1 MKKQILICCIVIVY
15 MGGVVQGARIRK
27 NNVNKWN
34 SVKVISSHK
43 NITESGS
50 MNKYEIV
57 LTNWTLPMSQL
68 YWADSIMQ
76 MYQENS
82 LPGIYIV
89 DGADTVE
96 MAVYLTID
104 MWQQNMPYFV
114 VEYNTIT
121 RYCRIR
127 RRRKA
132 LCGMQLV
139 LMDHVWKIW

>member
-1 MKKQILICCIVIVY
+1 MKKKILISCIVIVY

-34 SVKVISSHK
+34 SVKVMSSHK
-43 NITESGS
+43 NITENGS
-50 MNKYEIV
+50 TDTYEIV
-57 LTNWTLPMSQL
+57 LSNWTLPVSQL
-68 YWADSIMQ
+68 DWAEDIMY
-76 MYQENS
+76 MYQENI

-89 DGADTVE
+89 GDADTVE

-104 MWQQNMPYFV
+104 MWQRNIPYFV

-132 LCGMQLV
+132 LCF
-139 LMDHVWKIW
+139 KN

>member
-1 MKKQILICCIVIVY
+1 MKKKIFLSMIILMY
-15 MGGVVQGARIRK
+15 MGGVVQGARIRR
-27 NNVNKWN
+27 NNINKCG
-34 SVKVISSHK
+34 SVKVLSSWK
-43 NITESGS
+43 MLTEKG
-50 MNKYEIV
+50 MTDKYEIV
-57 LTNWTLPMSQL
+57 LTNWTLPVNQL
-68 YWADSIMQ
+68 DWADSIMQ
-76 MYQENS
+76 MYQENT

-104 MWQQNMPYFV
+104 MWQRNMPYFV

-132 LCGMQLV
+132 LCF
-139 LMDHVWKIW
+139 KN

>member
-1 MKKQILICCIVIVY
+1 MKKKFLLSVIILVY
-15 MGGVVQGARIRK
+15 MGGVVQGAKVRRDCLKKCDSVRVLSSRK
-27 NNVNKWN
+27 ML
-34 SVKVISSHK
+34 
-43 NITESGS
+43 TEKGTTD
-50 MNKYEIV
+50 KYEIV
-57 LTNWTLPMSQL
+57 LTNWTLPVNQL
-68 YWADSIMQ
+68 DWADSIMQ
-76 MYQENS
+76 MYQENT

-104 MWQQNMPYFV
+104 MWQRNIPYFV

-132 LCGMQLV
+132 LCF
-139 LMDHVWKIW
+139 KN